1 MEKFVIQGGV
11 PLSGEIVAAGNKNAA
26 LPIIAACLLTEEELL
41 LDNVPRIR
49 DTEAQLALLERLG
62 VEVGI
67 VILLLLGPACAA
79 TTPDNAAVERDY
91 AEKRSTVE
99 VTAEGA
105 VTSVLADD
113 SGPSGTHQRFIIRLA
128 GATQTVLV
136 DNNVTIG
143 HRAPVAADDDVIV
156 HGEYV
161 WNPQGGLI
169 HFTHH
174 DPGRSHE
181 GGYVLFGGKRYD

>member
-1 MEKFVIQGGV
+1 M
-11 PLSGEIVAAGNKNAA
+11 
-26 LPIIAACLLTEEELL
+26 
-41 LDNVPRIR
+41 RR
-49 DTEAQLALLERLG
+49 
-62 VEVGI
+62 VGI

-143 HRAPVAADDDVIV
+143 QRVPVAPADDVIV
-156 HGEYV
+156 HGEYI
-161 WNPQGGLI
+161 WNDQGGLI
-169 HFTHH
+169 HYTHH
-174 DPGRSHE
+174 DPAPAHE
-181 GGYVLFGGKRYD
+181 GGWIELKGVHYQ

>member
-1 MEKFVIQGGV
+1 MR
-11 PLSGEIVAAGNKNAA
+11 A
-26 LPIIAACLLTEEELL
+26 T
-41 LDNVPRIR
+41 
-49 DTEAQLALLERLG
+49 
-62 VEVGI
+62 
-67 VILLLLGPACAA
+67 LLLLLLAPACMPA

-99 VTAEGA
+99 VTAQGV

-113 SGPSGTHQRFIIRLA
+113 SGPSGVHQRFIIRLA
-128 GATQTVLV
+128 GSAQTVLV

-143 HRAPVAADDDVIV
+143 QRAPVLPGHDVLV

-161 WNPQGGLI
+161 WNDQGGLI

-174 DPGRSHE
+174 DPVHTHE
-181 GGYVLFGGKRYD
+181 GGWIELSGVRYQ